1 MTTLISLIVGAHF
14 RPPAK
19 ILLANMPS
27 GIKVTLVP
35 EPTNEYDSNAV
46 AVFLTTED
54 LFETIYEADLPQFE
68 EELGAMGFDT
78 KMLCEQ
84 EAWHLGYLPA
94 EGNKERI
101 KLGYAANTELLPQ
114 ILEGHNS
121 ATFSVDGAG
130 KPIVIFDSEQ

>member
-19 ILLANMPS
+19 VLLANMPS
-27 GIKVTLVP
+27 GMPLTLAP
-35 EPTNEYDSNAV
+35 EPSNEYDENAV

-54 LFETIYEADLPQFE
+54 LLNQLDAEQTQSLED
-68 EELGAMGFDT
+68 ELSGMGFDLD
-78 KMLCEQ
+78 MLREQ

-94 EGNKERI
+94 EANKERI
-101 KLGYAANTELLPQ
+101 KLGYAANTELLPHV
-114 ILEGHNS
+114 LEGHNK

-130 KPIVIFDSEQ
+130 KPIVIFEAP